1 MGETF
6 DRFVE
11 PDTAALLA
19 AMVADFAGA
28 PVDPTVEQ
36 RRQGLEAA
44 ALLYGP
50 EPAEVERVATD
61 AAPSP
66 DGSVPLRIYWPKR
79 TTAGPVPL
87 VLHIHGG
94 GWVLGGPQAYERVA
108 RAYCA
113 AGECIVVDVDYRR
126 APEHQHPAAL
136 EDCLGALDWAQENAR
151 RLGADPD
158 RIIVTGDSA
167 GGHLAAATCQ
177 ASPVPVALAILV
189 YPVMTAS
196 QTAQLASRSALGDGR
211 YFLREFDILRAE
223 VEYFAPNQDREKGP
237 ASPLLASR
245 DVLERH
251 PPTVV
256 FTAGLDPL
264 VDEGRAYVEALR
276 RCGVTAEEVCTEGT
290 IHGFVLFAGRIG
302 AGREV
307 IQQIGRR
314 IAAGRKAR

>member
-1 MGETF
+1 MGEALE
-6 DRFVE
+6 RFIE

-19 AMVADFAGA
+19 DMGADFAGA
-28 PVDPTVEQ
+28 PVEPTVEQ
-36 RRQGLEAA
+36 RRQGLEVAA
-44 ALLYGP
+44 MLYGP
-50 EPAEVERVATD
+50 EPAEVERVATE
-61 AAPSP
+61 AAPSS

-79 TTAGPVPL
+79 TTAGSVPL

-94 GWVLGGPQAYERVA
+94 GWVLGGPQAYERVV

-136 EDCLGALDWAQENAR
+136 EDCLAALDWAQRNAR
-151 RLGADPD
+151 RLGADPA
-158 RIIVTGDSA
+158 RIVVTGDSA

-177 ASPVPVALAILV
+177 VSPVPVALAILV

-196 QTAQLASRSALGDGR
+196 RTAQLASRSALGDGR

-223 VEYFAPNQDREKGP
+223 VEYFEPDQDREHSP
-237 ASPLLASR
+237 ASPLQASR

-256 FTAGLDPL
+256 FTASLDPL
-264 VDEGRAYVEALR
+264 VDEGRAYVEALQG
-276 RCGVTAEEVCTEGT
+276 CGVTAEEVRTEGT
-290 IHGFVLFAGRIG
+290 IHGFILFCGRIR
-302 AGREV
+302 AGREA
-307 IQQIGRR
+307 IKQIGQR
-314 IAAGRKAR
+314 IAAV